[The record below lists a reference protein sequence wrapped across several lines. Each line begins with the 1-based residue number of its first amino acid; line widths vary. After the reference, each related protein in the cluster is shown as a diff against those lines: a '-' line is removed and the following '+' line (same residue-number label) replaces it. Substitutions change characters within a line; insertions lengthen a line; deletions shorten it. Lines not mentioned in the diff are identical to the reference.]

1 LESVKSLKKET
12 LHLARL
18 RNIRKAIYIKIATL
32 DVAVHTSKEP
42 IPPGTQKKLNYT
54 AVSKKRIWAGVY
66 GCAWFRIKG
75 IVPKNAAGCH
85 VVIKICIGGEGAV
98 YDDCEPISAI
108 TSVLGYAE
116 RIGASKGKSII
127 EISDTAIPNT
137 PIEIYMDAGY
147 NGYYNFPYGYGI
159 FKYAYL
165 CTVNDDLKD
174 YYYDYLCLASLLSVT
189 KDTKRRK
196 EINDLLNKSY
206 AIYRTSIA
214 LAREIL
220 SSQFQGEP
228 EENIDFT
235 AIGHSHLDIA
245 WLWPVRETKRKA
257 QRTFANQ
264 INNSSKYPEYIYG
277 ASQPWQFDYIKNN
290 FPKQYSMLKKKV
302 SEDKFE
308 LQGGM
313 WVEADMN
320 LSSGEAII
328 RQILYGKEFFKN
340 EFDKD
345 MLMCWL
351 PDVFGYNGN
360 LPQLLKKSGN
370 PYFMTTKLSWNEH
383 NRFPYRS
390 FIWKGIDDS
399 EVLVHMP
406 PDDTYNSAGSPACAR
421 HGADNYSERDKTPH
435 ALMVHGIGD
444 GGGGP
449 GDIHIELLSRQKSLK
464 GSPKVTMGKAIDF
477 FQKLNMYR
485 ENLPKYKGELYFE
498 KHQGTYTTQGKTKY
512 YNRRSEYSLQT
523 LEALCTL
530 AWKKGMEYPKDKL
543 DKWWKEI
550 LLYQFHDILP
560 GSSVNRVYT
569 ESHQRYEEILNE
581 IANEKEKVLE
591 FLKTNEGIS
600 VFNPTS
606 YTRKEFIKIDDT
618 WYHSTVEPYAFSTV
632 QPVKDYNVSFSDN
645 IMENNYIKLVFSK
658 DGDISSAINKKTNR
672 EYAKDNLNTLRI
684 YKDKWRFFNAWDID
698 WKYYKKHSKV
708 LKAYKSE
715 IFIDGPSVIRRSF
728 YKHRNTTITQNVI
741 LYDNSPVVYFKTNCN
756 YHETFKMLRADFDFA
771 VNSSFVSCDIQLG
784 TITRSTGNTTDIEK
798 AQFEICAH
806 KYVDVSEK
814 THGISIMNDCKYGYR
829 SKNNR
834 ISLCLLRS
842 PVFPDKTADKGEH
855 SFTYAMYLHDN
866 ELGVDTLAYS
876 YELNKPL
883 EVIRHA
889 TDSISL
895 ASTDN
900 ENVVIETIKKSHTDD
915 GIILRLFESQGK
927 PAICSIN
934 TIFKYTEVFETDLME
949 NELKNIDITSLS
961 FTPFEIKTIKLKW

>member
-1 LESVKSLKKET
+1 MESVKSLKKET

-18 RNIRKAIYIKIATL
+18 RNIRTDIYKKTAEL
-32 DVAVHTSKEP
+32 EVAVHTSKEP
-42 IPPGTQKKLNYT
+42 VLPGNQKNLDYIPISN
-54 AVSKKRIWAGVY
+54 KRIWAGVY

-75 IVPKNAAGCH
+75 TIPKHAEGKH
-85 VVIKICIGGEGAV
+85 VVIKICIGGEAAV
-98 YDDCEPISAI
+98 YDGCEPVSAI
-108 TSVLGYAE
+108 TSVLGYVE

-127 EISDTAIPNT
+127 EISDIAIPNA
-137 PIEIYMDAGY
+137 PIEVYMDAGY

-174 YYYDYLCLASLLSVT
+174 YYYDYLCLSSLLSVT

-206 AIYRTSIA
+206 ATYHTSIA
-214 LAREIL
+214 SAREIL
-220 SSQFQGEP
+220 GSQFHGTA

-235 AIGHSHLDIA
+235 AIGHSHLDLA

-264 INNSSKYPEYIYG
+264 INNSDKYPEYTYG

-290 FPKQYSMLKKKV
+290 FPKQYSILKNKV
-302 SEDKFE
+302 SEGKFE

-360 LPQLLKKSGN
+360 LPQLLKKSGLF
-370 PYFMTTKLSWNEH
+370 YFMTTKLSWNEH
-383 NRFPYRS
+383 NRFPHRS

-421 HGADNYSERDKTPH
+421 HGADNYSERDKTPF

-449 GDIHIELLSRQKSLK
+449 GDIHIELLSRQKSLQ
-464 GSPKVTMGKAIDF
+464 GSPKITMGKAIDF

-485 ENLPKYKGELYFE
+485 EKLPKYKGELYFE
-498 KHQGTYTTQGKTKY
+498 KHQGTYTTQGKTKN

-523 LEALCTL
+523 LEALNTL
-530 AWKKGMEYPKDKL
+530 AWQQGMEYPKEKL
-543 DKWWKEI
+543 DKWWKEV

-569 ESHQRYEEILNE
+569 ESHIRYEEILNE
-581 IANEKEKVLE
+581 IAKGKEKIFE
-591 FLKTNEGIS
+591 FLKRNEGIS

-606 YTRKEFIKIDDT
+606 FTRKEFIKIDDT
-618 WYHSTVEPYAFSTV
+618 WYQTTVEPYAFSTV
-632 QPVKDYNVSFSDN
+632 QLAKDYNVSFSDN
-645 IMENNYIKLVFSK
+645 IMENNYVRLSFS
-658 DGDISSAINKKTNR
+658 DNGDISSAINKKTNR

-698 WKYYKKHSKV
+698 WEYYRKHSKV
-708 LKAYKSE
+708 LKAYRSE
-715 IFIDGPSVIRRSF
+715 FFTDGPSVVRRNW
-728 YKHRNTTITQNVI
+728 YKHKKTTITQDII
-741 LYDNSPVVYFKTNCN
+741 LYDNSPIVYFKTYCD
-756 YHETFKMLRADFDFA
+756 YHETFKMLRADFDFG

-829 SKNNR
+829 AKGNR

-855 SFTYAMYLHDN
+855 SFTYAMYMHEN
-866 ELGVDTLAYS
+866 ELGADTLAYS
-876 YELNKPL
+876 YALNKPL
-883 EVIRHA
+883 EVIRYA
-889 TDSISL
+889 TDNISI
-895 ASTDN
+895 AGTDN
-900 ENVVIETIKKSHTDD
+900 ENIVLETIKKSHTDD

-934 TIFKYTEVFETDLME
+934 TILKYTQAFETDLME
-949 NELKNIDITSLS
+949 NELNKIDLNSLS
-961 FTPFEIKTIKLKW
+961 FTPFEIKTVKLK